1 MIAIYKHKELTLE
14 KVKNTYPKVWAGAMD
29 IYEEGDSFY
38 IKSPSLSERVILGG
52 LGGGF
57 KADCHIVMKR
67 DNEEILSIPLGKN
80 MIIR

>member
-38 IKSPSLSERVILGG
+38 INS
-52 LGGGF
+52 
-57 KADCHIVMKR
+57 
-67 DNEEILSIPLGKN
+67 PLGKN